1 MSGNSAVNHTTVNK
15 TIARAQTI
23 ACRSP
28 TTNRTG
34 ILLVVGMILVGAVVF
49 STGAQQPS
57 VQGPTAPSIYDGVL
71 SNVGSSR
78 ELSTA
83 ELRQALAESGAI
95 VLDARPYEE
104 YAVSHIPGARSVRG
118 KPGTTP
124 ALYVADASEVVESLP
139 DKAQPLIAYC
149 NGLFCGRSE
158 RFAED
163 LLGIG
168 YQNVSRY
175 QLGAPGWRA
184 LGGVMQVEKPA
195 LLRLLEQDKTSVL
208 IDGRAEAD
216 LKPRLRN
223 AVSIPLRDASK
234 AKDDGRLPM
243 TDHNTRIFVVA
254 DNSAEA
260 HTVAEAIVHDAFH
273 NVSFFDGTIT
283 DLPELLDVD

>member
-1 MSGNSAVNHTTVNK
+1 M
-15 TIARAQTI
+15 
-23 ACRSP
+23 
-28 TTNRTG
+28 NRTG
-34 ILLVVGMILVGAVVF
+34 IPLIVGMILAGAAAV
-49 STGAQQPS
+49 STAQQPS
-57 VQGPTAPSIYDGVL
+57 AQWPAAPSIHDGVL
-71 SNVGSSR
+71 NNVGSSR
-78 ELSTA
+78 EVSTA
-83 ELRQALAESGAI
+83 ELRQALAQGGAI

-124 ALYVADASEVVESLP
+124 ALYVADVSEIAESLP
-139 DKAQPLIAYC
+139 DKIQPLIVYC

-163 LLGIG
+163 LKSIG

-208 IDGRAEAD
+208 IDGRARAD

-254 DNSAEA
+254 DNGAEA
-260 HTVAEAIVHDAFH
+260 RTVAEAIVHDAFH
-273 NVSFFDGTIT
+273 NVTFFGGTIS
-283 DLPELLDVD
+283 DLPELLDIETLNGARKPPG

>member
-1 MSGNSAVNHTTVNK
+1 MSGHSTTK
-15 TIARAQTI
+15 
-23 ACRSP
+23 
-28 TTNRTG
+28 NRTR
-34 ILLVVGMILVGAVVF
+34 ILLVVGMMLAGAAAV
-49 STGAQQPS
+49 STEAQQPS
-57 VQGPTAPSIYDGVL
+57 AQAPRAPSIYDGVL
-71 SNVGSSR
+71 GNAGSSR
-78 ELSTA
+78 ELSTT
-83 ELRQALAESGAI
+83 ELQQALAQSAAI

-124 ALYVADASEVVESLP
+124 ALYVADVSEIAESLP

-163 LLGIG
+163 LMGIG
-168 YQNVSRY
+168 YLNVSRY

-208 IDGRAEAD
+208 IDGRAQAD
-216 LKPRLRN
+216 LKAPLRN
-223 AVSIPLRDASK
+223 AVSIPLHDASK

-243 TDHNTRIFVVA
+243 TDHNTRIFVVG
-254 DNSAEA
+254 DTGAEA
-260 HTVAEAIVHDAFH
+260 RAVAEAIVHNAFH
-273 NVSFFDGTIT
+273 NVAFFDGTLS
-283 DLPELLDVD
+283 DLPELLDVETLNGARETPG